1 MSRAMFDMFSFVLL
15 FWLFFLFFFDLNSD
29 FTLLFFAF
37 VCAMEMFAL
46 LAALLALPV
55 NDGQKQRPNN
65 ELARQYNNKYNKQS
79 ETHTAHAYVRLCL
92 CVCTYVKLAMAKIG
106 NAF

>member
-1 MSRAMFDMFSFVLL
+1 MFDMFSFVLL
-15 FWLFFLFFFDLNSD
+15 FWLFVLFFDLNFD
-29 FTLLFFAF
+29 LTLLFFAF

-65 ELARQYNNKYNKQS
+65 ELAPQYNNKYNKQS
-79 ETHTAHAYVRLCL
+79 HAYV
-92 CVCTYVKLAMAKIG
+92 
-106 NAF
+106 

>member
-1 MSRAMFDMFSFVLL
+1 MFDMFSFVLL
-15 FWLFFLFFFDLNSD
+15 FWLFFSVFFDLNSD

-79 ETHTAHAYVRLCL
+79 ETHTQHTHMCD
-92 CVCTYVKLAMAKIG
+92 CVCDCVCVCVHM
-106 NAF
+106 

>member
-1 MSRAMFDMFSFVLL
+1 M
-15 FWLFFLFFFDLNSD
+15 
-29 FTLLFFAF
+29 LFFAF

-79 ETHTAHAYVRLCL
+79 ETHTQHTHMCDCVCDCV